1 LYLAREF
8 SQIQIVFLFF
18 GDISDPVPLLEL
30 TIGLQTKAARMQDV
44 DLEVKQLRETLAEYN
59 EEFRQVRNQG
69 KKNQHFLFL
78 FFFLALYY
86 LNFFMGMLIVFV
98 RSIVIERTTTKL
110 NSLTPNKI
118 GKIFFLYF
126 VYFSLRRHPA
136 VAADDFFSSL
146 LISFYDYLLC
156 TSNRRKG
163 NGNIQVFF
171 IYLI

>member
-78 FFFLALYY
+78 FFFFGSVLFE
-86 LNFFMGMLIVFV
+86 FFYGDAYCVCSFYRYRENNNKTEFLD
-98 RSIVIERTTTKL
+98 TKQNRKNL
-110 NSLTPNKI
+110 
-118 GKIFFLYF
+118 
-126 VYFSLRRHPA
+126 FSL
-136 VAADDFFSSL
+136 FCL
-146 LISFYDYLLC
+146 
-156 TSNRRKG
+156 
-163 NGNIQVFF
+163 FF
-171 IYLI
+171 IASSSSRGR